1 MDFVSDSGRR
11 QGPGLARTQHYSHYL
26 SLEGGGILKEGT
38 LPPNCTWASVAF
50 LRATQTE

>member
-26 SLEGGGILKEGT
+26 SLEGGGHTKGGYPPTGLHLGQCV
-38 LPPNCTWASVAF
+38 LPKGYTD
-50 LRATQTE
+50 